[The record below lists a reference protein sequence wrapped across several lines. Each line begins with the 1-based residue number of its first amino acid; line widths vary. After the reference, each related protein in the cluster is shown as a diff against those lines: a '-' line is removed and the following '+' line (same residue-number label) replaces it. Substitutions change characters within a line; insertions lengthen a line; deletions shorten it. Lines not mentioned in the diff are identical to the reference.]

1 MFNID
6 GTKIHPNISI
16 PLNCKD
22 LPSLSLRTIRQFGK
36 KHDQLQLIMLNPKL
50 LELNRLHNP
59 TTNEPLFPTCL
70 QFISSPYRVKRN
82 MNQNPHWQ
90 F

>member
-50 LELNRLHNP
+50 LKLNILHSP
-59 TTNEPLFPTCL
+59 TFL